1 MLVVIVRFSGRPP
14 EGPVSGGV
22 PGAHEG
28 QKEKGGHGAHSG
40 VPPSSRG
47 PLHSAMYVYTEL
59 VYRSHTVGMFGY
71 PQSLPLETMVQ

>member
-1 MLVVIVRFSGRPP
+1 MH
-14 EGPVSGGV
+14 
-22 PGAHEG
+22 A
-28 QKEKGGHGAHSG
+28 QG

-47 PLHSAMYVYTEL
+47 PLHSAMYVCTEL